1 MTAERDYETVIKVV
15 GVGGAGGNAIDRMV
29 EGGLRGVEYIAIN
42 TDAKDLALTKA
53 DVKLD
58 VDSEH
63 QKGQGAGGD
72 PSVGRAAVEEH
83 REDIQKAIE
92 GADLVFITAGEGGG
106 TGTGGAPIVAA
117 VARELGALTVAV
129 VTRPFNHEGRK
140 KQQIADSGIEEL
152 RKVVDALIVIP
163 NQKLLD
169 MVDDKTS
176 LLDAFLE
183 ADRALRQGVQGI
195 TDIIL
200 SPGVITTDFADA
212 KTILQDSGTALMG
225 IGRASG
231 PDRVTVATEAAITSP
246 LNEMLIDG
254 STGALVKVSAPKD
267 FPLKE
272 LDAINTI
279 ISSRLDPEAVFI
291 AGLSLD
297 DTLEDEIEVTVIASG
312 VKAPN
317 LPISSSGPTSSPT
330 SGVAIDSGSAP
341 ESASNL
347 PSPSYTSSSPYIPA
361 SQSAASPPPLSST
374 EATDILSKSAVSVPP
389 APNDVSANS
398 SSDEAVTEMIA
409 PADENTNSVEIPEWL
424 KGNSD
429 G

>member
-1 MTAERDYETVIKVV
+1 MAAEREYGTNIKVV

-29 EGGLRGVEYIAIN
+29 EAGLRGVEYIAIN

-53 DVKLD
+53 EVKLD

-72 PSVGRAAVEEH
+72 PEVGRAAVEEH
-83 REDIQKAIE
+83 REDIKKAIV

-106 TGTGGAPIVAA
+106 TGTGGAPIVAS
-117 VARELGALTVAV
+117 VARELGALTIAV
-129 VTRPFNHEGRK
+129 VTRPFDHEGRK
-140 KQQIADSGIEEL
+140 KQQIADFGIEEL

-183 ADRALRQGVQGI
+183 ADRALRQGVEGI

-200 SPGVITTDFADA
+200 SPGVITTDFADV

-231 PDRVTVATEAAITSP
+231 PNRIRLATEVAITSP

-291 AGLSLD
+291 SGLSLD
-297 DTLEDEIEVTVIASG
+297 DALEDEIVVTVIASG

-317 LPISSSGPTSSPT
+317 PLALASEGSGQAPAQASPST
-330 SGVAIDSGSAP
+330 YGVAGSVSG
-341 ESASNL
+341 
-347 PSPSYTSSSPYIPA
+347 
-361 SQSAASPPPLSST
+361 QFG
-374 EATDILSKSAVSVPP
+374 ATDILSQPIETAVNPRTSIAYNSPVQSAL
-389 APNDVSANS
+389 ANS
-398 SSDEAVTEMIA
+398 HSQTIDAQTEMIGS
-409 PADENTNSVEIPEWL
+409 PEENTNSVEIPEWL
-424 KGNSD
+424 KGSID